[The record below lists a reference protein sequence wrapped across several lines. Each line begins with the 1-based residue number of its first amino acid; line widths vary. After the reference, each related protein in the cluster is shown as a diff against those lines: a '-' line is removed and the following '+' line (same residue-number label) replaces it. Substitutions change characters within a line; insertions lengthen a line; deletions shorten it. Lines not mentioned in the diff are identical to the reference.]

1 MPPELKKDAMLGCLG
16 FVLAAAIFTTFIAV
30 AALYLLPL

>member
-16 FVLAAAIFTTFIAV
+16 FALAAAIFTAFIAA
-30 AALYLLPL
+30 AALYILPL